1 MSVPPEVL
9 QMIQQRAA
17 QQQGAG
23 APGQAPMAAGGPPTG
38 QNPGTPPTAAG
49 MPTPQR
55 PAGLMA
61 AAGANVQ
68 IAMNMLEQALPVF
81 GSESKEGKEVLKVL
95 SMLSKAFGHSGDREL
110 VPSQIMQMVK
120 AEPSLGGGTA
130 AQMMAQRQAAMQQQA
145 QHPQPGQQAPGA

>member
-1 MSVPPEVL
+1 MSVPPQVL
-9 QMIQQRAA
+9 QMLQR
-17 QQQGAG
+17 QQGAG
-23 APGQAPMAAGGPPTG
+23 APGQAPGAAGGPPTG

-61 AAGANVQ
+61 AAGANIQ

-81 GSESKEGKEVLKVL
+81 GSESKEGKAVLKVL
-95 SMLSKAFGHSGDREL
+95 SMLSKDFGHSTDREL

-145 QHPQPGQQAPGA
+145 QQQQPAPQPPQGA